1 MGCDVEQFLHL
12 RHVSCLYISGCLFHA
27 YPVLVARLG
36 LEDGDD
42 FVASGHD
49 DVMFDA
55 QLLAWRNADVS
66 ARERAIICRNIER
79 YRMFR

>member
-1 MGCDVEQFLHL
+1 
-12 RHVSCLYISGCLFHA
+12 
-27 YPVLVARLG
+27 LVARLG